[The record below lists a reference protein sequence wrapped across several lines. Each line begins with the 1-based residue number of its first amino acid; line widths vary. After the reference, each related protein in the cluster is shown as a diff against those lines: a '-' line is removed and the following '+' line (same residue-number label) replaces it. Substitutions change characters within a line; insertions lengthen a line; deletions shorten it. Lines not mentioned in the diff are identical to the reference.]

1 MSQTPG
7 ENSGQPATARAEE
20 LLNNLG
26 QRIGFFA
33 AQTGQRIQN
42 AAASI
47 RDEADRMDQ
56 PSTEPGEKSNSPTI
70 ARTEEQGKLAME
82 RAEDLVDHLGQRLGH
97 FFALAGFQI
106 QKAAARIREEG
117 EDIWAEAQNI
127 RQERLRSPH

>member
-7 ENSGQPATARAEE
+7 EQSDQPATARAEE

-42 AAASI
+42 TAASI

-56 PSTEPGEKSNSPTI
+56 PSTEPGEKSHSPTI

-82 RAEDLVDHLGQRLGH
+82 RAEDLVDRLGQRLGH
-97 FFALAGFQI
+97 FFALTGFQA
-106 QKAAARIREEG
+106 QKATARMREEA

-127 RQERLRSPH
+127 RQGRSRSPQ